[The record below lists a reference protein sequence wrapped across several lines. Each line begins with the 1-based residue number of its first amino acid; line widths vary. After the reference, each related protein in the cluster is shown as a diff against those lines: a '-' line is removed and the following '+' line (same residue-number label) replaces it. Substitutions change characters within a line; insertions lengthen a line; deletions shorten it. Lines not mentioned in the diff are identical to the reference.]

1 MQNPYIPA
9 PVEVVK
15 IVTEVDTKDIKTFR
29 FAFQNK
35 EDEAAF
41 QYLPGQFADFR
52 SSGRENRRSGSPLR
66 RRSPVIWNSPS
77 RRRGW

>member
-41 QYLPGQFADFR
+41 QYLPG
-52 SSGRENRRSGSPLR
+52 
-66 RRSPVIWNSPS
+66 
-77 RRRGW
+77 